1 MSAYSPTPFD
11 HAGLLAACADA
22 VGRGL
27 CVAGPVRD
35 QHHLHTREFTH
46 DQAGDLLQ
54 GPVIISAAVARV
66 SRRAKQSAIASNA
79 GPNTRPQAAWPIVA
93 STATWS

>member
-1 MSAYSPTPFD
+1 MAGLEAYGGVQFETFD

-27 CVAGPVRD
+27 RVSAPVRD
-35 QHHLHTREFTH
+35 QHHLRTGEFTH

-54 GPVIISAAVARV
+54 GLVIISAAVARV
-66 SRRAKQSAIASNA
+66 SRRAKQSNQCDKNGSDN
-79 GPNTRPQAAWPIVA
+79 
-93 STATWS
+93 